1 MAPFDKVWP
10 LKLSP
15 ALCVW
20 TAHSWDGRRHW
31 ENWTLMIPSGIF
43 ARQCRPEIWSS
54 PLKIL
59 HPFIWT
65 ASHQPSRLLIE
76 VWRVH
81 PDRDDSAPSWRLD
94 RESRIPNIAR
104 SSRRHLEKP
113 ICNASSISHVYGYRV
128 LGYFDISSFK
138 IEFAFE
144 LGVNTCSI

>member
-1 MAPFDKVWP
+1 MVAPFDKVWP
-10 LKLSP
+10 LRLSP
-15 ALCVW
+15 ALCVG

-81 PDRDDSAPSWRLD
+81 PDRNDSAPSWRLD

-113 ICNASSISHVYGYRV
+113 ICNATLSVMYMGI
-128 LGYFDISSFK
+128 
-138 IEFAFE
+138 AFWVI
-144 LGVNTCSI
+144 LTFPPLRLNLLLN